1 MQTVINNYVVN
12 STIIGSTVLQGSNDN
27 QVAMLNMTGN
37 EIGGFAGEVLR
48 IFMALDM
55 RRKAAA
61 LAYLYDLE
69 DGRALPVGMEASA

>member
-1 MQTVINNYVVN
+1 MQTVINNYIVN

-27 QVAMLNMTGN
+27 HVAMLTGN

-48 IFMALDM
+48 IFMALDL

-69 DGRALPVGMEASA
+69 DGKALPVGMEA